1 MPLLMLQRHHAT
13 LELKNYAFKKIQTK
27 VCTSV
32 IIALYTIKLRIF
44 ATCTIRLAILLRVLN
59 IMMILFKPVIPASM
73 PE

>member
-27 VCTSV
+27 VFTPV

-44 ATCTIRLAILLRVLN
+44 VAAQFLVLLFLTVVRVR
-59 IMMILFKPVIPASM
+59 K
-73 PE
+73 

>member
-27 VCTSV
+27 VFTPV

-44 ATCTIRLAILLRVLN
+44 VAA
-59 IMMILFKPVIPASM
+59 
-73 PE
+73 